1 MGLIIFLLSVF
12 LMAKLIKTAFGS
24 GVKVTTLRRTLPDG
38 QVVTD
43 TTEQI
48 VSTKT
53 DKIVARVVLVVIFG
67 FLAKLTWML
76 QLWSF

>member
-1 MGLIIFLLSVF
+1 MGLIAFLLGVY
-12 LMAKLIKTAFGS
+12 LIARIVKTAFGS
-24 GVKVTTLRRTLPDG
+24 GVKVTTYRRTLPDG

-48 VSTKT
+48 VATKI
-53 DKIVARVVLVVIFG
+53 DRWIARIVLGLLAYGFAVL
-67 FLAKLTWML
+67 TYML